1 MSTSIE
7 RLKDGL
13 LALFLKPNCPLCDR
27 PAESEFCTFCQ
38 RQLQRCQLTTPGDFW
53 KGELPVFAWG
63 NYGGVLKRAIA
74 TLKYDNQ
81 PQLARPLGHW
91 LAQSWLKSPVAT
103 PVKKLTVVPIP
114 LHPLKLKKRGY
125 NQAELIAQNFCDV
138 TGYKHQPLGLER
150 IRETEAQFGL
160 SAQAREQNLADAF
173 RISKSFGKHLPNSPV
188 LLIDDIYTTGAT
200 VRAAAQI
207 LQRQGIQVYGVAAIA
222 TSKSQFIQ
230 ASKYNK

>member
-1 MSTSIE
+1 MSTPIE
-7 RLKDGL
+7 RFKNGL
-13 LALFLKPNCPLCDR
+13 LALFLKSNCPLCDR
-27 PAESEFCTFCQ
+27 PAEGECCAACQ
-38 RQLQRCQLTTPGDFW
+38 RQLQRCQLAKPDNFW
-53 KGELPVFAWG
+53 TGEVPVFIWG
-63 NYGGVLKRAIA
+63 NYSGVLKRAIA
-74 TLKYDNQ
+74 ALKYDNQ
-81 PQLARPLGHW
+81 QHLARPLGHW
-91 LAQSWLKSPVAT
+91 LAQAWLKSSIAT

-125 NQAELIAQNFCDV
+125 NQAELIAQNFCDF

-207 LQRQGIQVYGVAAIA
+207 LQKQGIQVYGVAAIA
-222 TSKSQFIQ
+222 TSKGQFH
-230 ASKYNK
+230 SS

>member
-38 RQLQRCQLTTPGDFW
+38 RQLQRCQFTTSGDFW

-74 TLKYDNQ
+74 ALKYDNQ

-91 LAQSWLKSPVAT
+91 LAQAWLKAPV
-103 PVKKLTVVPIP
+103 VSRVQKLTVVPIP

-160 SAQAREQNLADAF
+160 SAQAREENLADAF
-173 RISKSFGKHLPNSPV
+173 SIGKSFHKHSPNSPV

-207 LQRQGIQVYGVAAIA
+207 LQRQGIQVYGIAAIA

-230 ASKYNK
+230 ASQYSK

>member
-13 LALFLKPNCPLCDR
+13 LTLFLKPNCPLCAR
-27 PAESEFCTFCQ
+27 PAEGECCTACQ
-38 RQLQRCQLTTPGDFW
+38 RQLQRCQLAQPDNFW
-53 KGELPVFAWG
+53 TGELPVLVWG
-63 NYGGVLKRAIA
+63 DYSGILKRAIA
-74 TLKYDNQ
+74 ALKYDNQ
-81 PQLARPLGHW
+81 PQLSRPLGHW
-91 LAQSWLKSPVAT
+91 LAQAWLKSPAT
-103 PVKKLTVVPIP
+103 SRVKKLTVVPIP
-114 LHPLKLKKRGY
+114 LHPIKLKKRRY
-125 NQAELIAQNFCDV
+125 NQAELISQNFCDF

-173 RISKSFGKHLPNSPV
+173 RIGNSFHKHSPNSPV

-222 TSKSQFIQ
+222 TSKNQFIQ
-230 ASKYNK
+230 ASQYSK

>member
-1 MSTSIE
+1 MSTPIE
-7 RLKDGL
+7 RLKEGL

-27 PAESEFCTFCQ
+27 PAEGECCAACQ

-74 TLKYDNQ
+74 ALKYDNQ

-91 LAQSWLKSPVAT
+91 LAQSWLKSPVASR
-103 PVKKLTVVPIP
+103 VQKLTVVPIP

-125 NQAELIAQNFCDV
+125 NQAELISQNFCDF

-160 SAQAREQNLADAF
+160 SAQARERNLADAF
-173 RISKSFGKHLPNSPV
+173 RIGKSLGKHPPHSPV
-188 LLIDDIYTTGAT
+188 LLMDDIYTTGAT

-222 TSKSQFIQ
+222 TSKSQFIP
-230 ASKYNK
+230 ASQYSK

>member
-1 MSTSIE
+1 MSTPIE

-13 LALFLKPNCPLCDR
+13 LALFLQPKCPLCDR
-27 PAESEFCTFCQ
+27 PAEGEFCTSCR
-38 RQLQRCQLTTPGDFW
+38 RQLQRCQTTTPGECW
-53 KGELPVFAWG
+53 KGELPVFVWG

-74 TLKYDNQ
+74 ALKYDNQ

-91 LAQSWLKSPVAT
+91 LAQAWLKSPVASR
-103 PVKKLTVVPIP
+103 VQKLTVVPIP

-125 NQAELIAQNFCDV
+125 NQAELIAQNFGDF

-150 IRETEAQFGL
+150 IRETDAQFGL
-160 SAQAREQNLADAF
+160 SAQAREQNLTDAF
-173 RISKSFGKHLPNSPV
+173 RMGKGFHKHLPNSPV

-207 LQRQGIQVYGVAAIA
+207 LRKQGIQVYGIAAIA
-222 TSKSQFIQ
+222 TSSF
-230 ASKYNK
+230 NHRP

>member
-1 MSTSIE
+1 MSTPIE
-7 RLKDGL
+7 RLKEGL

-27 PAESEFCTFCQ
+27 PAESEFCTSCQ

-53 KGELPVFAWG
+53 KGELPVLVWG

-74 TLKYDNQ
+74 ALKYDNQ
-81 PQLARPLGHW
+81 PQLARPLGYW
-91 LAQSWLKSPVAT
+91 LAQAWLKSSVASRMQ
-103 PVKKLTVVPIP
+103 KLTVVPIP

-125 NQAELIAQNFCDV
+125 NQAELIAQNFCDF

-160 SAQAREQNLADAF
+160 SAQAREQNLTDAF
-173 RISKSFGKHLPNSPV
+173 RMGHDFHKHLPNSPV

-207 LQRQGIQVYGVAAIA
+207 LRRQGIQVYGIAAIA
-222 TSKSQFIQ
+222 TSSFNHR
-230 ASKYNK
+230 S